1 MLPPHCHHRVRIDG
15 PADLAAARGVCAALL
30 ARADLD
36 GEAAGRLHLIVA
48 ELGSNLIR
56 HAGGGALLLRCVV
69 PPVPPGS
76 GPGAAVAGCGIEC
89 LSLDRGPGIADLDG
103 ALADRHDPEPGPGRS
118 LGYGLGAVRRLADRF
133 AIQSRPGEGTV
144 VLARVRDRGQA
155 LPQPADPGCF
165 EHGAVM
171 LPMAGCDDCGD
182 GWMVRQDGLALL
194 VDGLGHGEAAG
205 VVARRAEDTFAALP
219 AGCDPQAALADLHA
233 ALRGTRGAAATV
245 LRLRPD
251 AVDYAAVGNITA
263 ALVTRAGSTALN
275 SRWGVVGYNAAPPPT
290 ASVPWGP
297 GDHVVLHSDG
307 CSGLVPLFAGSP
319 LRHVE
324 SVLAAAILLRDGT
337 TRIDDQS
344 VLVLANRASVREG
357 GCGSQDR
364 QEAEGPDHGRAPL

>member
-1 MLPPHCHHRVRIDG
+1 MLPLHCHHRVRIDG

-30 ARADLD
+30 ARGDLD
-36 GEAAGRLHLIVA
+36 AEAAGRLHLIVA

-56 HAGGGALLLRCVV
+56 HAGGGTLLLRCTV
-69 PPVPPGS
+69 PPVSPGS
-76 GPGAAVAGCGIEC
+76 GPGAAAGGCGIEC

-144 VLARVRDRGQA
+144 VLARVRDRGQ
-155 LPQPADPGCF
+155 PPPPADPGAF

-194 VDGLGHGEAAG
+194 VDGLGHGEPAG
-205 VVARRAEDTFAALP
+205 VVARRAETVFAALP
-219 AGCDPQAALADLHA
+219 PGCDPQAALADLHA

-245 LRLRPD
+245 VRLRPD

-263 ALVTRAGSTALN
+263 ALVTRTGSAALN
-275 SRWGVVGYNAAPPPT
+275 SRWGVIGYNAAPPPT
-290 ASVPWGP
+290 ASLPWGP

-319 LRHVE
+319 LRHVD
-324 SVLAAAILLRDGT
+324 SVLAAAILLRDGIG
-337 TRIDDQS
+337 RIDDQS
-344 VLVLANRASVREG
+344 VLVLANRRAVRDGDRGQQGWQEG
-357 GCGSQDR
+357 G
-364 QEAEGPDHGRAPL
+364 GP